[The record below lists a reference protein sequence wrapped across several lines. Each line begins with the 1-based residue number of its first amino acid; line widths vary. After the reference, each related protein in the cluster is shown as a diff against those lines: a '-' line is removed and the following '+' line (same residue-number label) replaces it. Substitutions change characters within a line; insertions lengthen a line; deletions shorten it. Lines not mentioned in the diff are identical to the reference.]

1 MHAALTDLR
10 WFIVAG
16 LVLLLMAIAGSSI
29 RRLPLS
35 TSMVY
40 LAVGA
45 LIGPLG
51 LGLLVLDPVANAPA
65 LELVTEIAVVVSL
78 FTAGLKLRLPLRD
91 RRWLAPVRLASL
103 SMVATVALL
112 TLAGDAGLG
121 LPLGA
126 AVLLGA
132 IVAPTDP
139 VLASDVQVSDAF
151 DRDRV
156 RFTLTGEA
164 GLNDGTAFPFVM
176 LGLGLLGLHELGP
189 LGLRWLAVDLVWA
202 VLVGLLVG
210 GLLGT
215 AVARLVHHLRTRY
228 QAALGLEEL
237 LLLGLIALSYGL
249 ALAVGSYGFLAV
261 FAAGLA
267 VRRVERTITGDEPP
281 EELRVPATPDTDTL
295 TSETAAAATAHE
307 MLQTNEAIERIA
319 EVAVVIA
326 VGALLTVSGVPLVI
340 AWLAPVLFLVIR
352 PLAVWLGLWRSGMN
366 RPQTAI
372 CAWFG
377 IRGIGSVYY
386 LSYAITHGLDEAMA
400 TTLAALTLS
409 LVATS
414 IVVHGVSVTPLMAW
428 YERRLARRA

>member
-1 MHAALTDLR
+1 
-10 WFIVAG
+10 
-16 LVLLLMAIAGSSI
+16 
-29 RRLPLS
+29 
-35 TSMVY
+35 
-40 LAVGA
+40 
-45 LIGPLG
+45 
-51 LGLLVLDPVANAPA
+51 
-65 LELVTEIAVVVSL
+65 
-78 FTAGLKLRLPLRD
+78 
-91 RRWLAPVRLASL
+91 
-103 SMVATVALL
+103 MVATVALL

-132 IVAPTDP
+132 IVAPPDP

-281 EELRVPATPDTDTL
+281 KELRVPATPDTDTL

-326 VGALLTVSGVPLVI
+326 VGALLTVSGVPLAI